1 MNVPLDLQNK
11 LTDMNLQ
18 LDKIKEQMEKE
29 GVAPALVLFHDTVN
43 RAAFS
48 ALVTCQHQRTPI
60 EDIDEAVVAS
70 ISSILFD
77 YMQRVH
83 RIGDK
88 RDVIQHM
95 KLIFDDVK
103 ERLAIHVAGTF
114 HNASPPPPPSNLK
127 VVKH

>member
-18 LDKIKEQMEKE
+18 LDRIKEQMEKE
-29 GVAPALVLFHDTVN
+29 GVAPALILFHDTVN

-48 ALVTCQHQRTPI
+48 ALITCQHQRAPI

-77 YMQRVH
+77 YMQRTH
-83 RIGDK
+83 RTNDK
-88 RDVIQHM
+88 RNVIQHM

-103 ERLAIHVAGTF
+103 ERLAVHVAMIF
-114 HNASPPPPPSNLK
+114 HDAPPPPKLK
-127 VVKH
+127 IVKH